1 LQPTIGN
8 STPSSRVPFHQFAAC
23 LLQSFPILPP
33 ATIITV
39 VHPIATGRQRY
50 SGFVGHSLGSPSLE
64 NKYSKPGTPSR
75 SGWGD
80 LDFRAMV
87 RIDRVLTPRT
97 SRKHIQVG
105 SNSSLSISGHNL
117 NCPGV
122 SRFEPCP
129 WCYQIQLSLLIR
141 VKRREHAK
149 YVLPHCNSTG
159 LQHLQAPFFRYMSG
173 KNIFQQEFEAWI
185 RHEILYILSCQPL
198 APHNHDATGD
208 YNTL

>member
-64 NKYSKPGTPSR
+64 NKYSKPGTPSL
-75 SGWGD
+75 SGWED
-80 LDFRAMV
+80 LDFRPMV

-97 SRKHIQVG
+97 SG
-105 SNSSLSISGHNL
+105 SNPSLSISGHNL
-117 NCPGV
+117 NGPEV
-122 SRFEPCP
+122 SRFEPYP

-141 VKRREHAK
+141 VKRREQ
-149 YVLPHCNSTG
+149 G
-159 LQHLQAPFFRYMSG
+159 L
-173 KNIFQQEFEAWI
+173 
-185 RHEILYILSCQPL
+185 
-198 APHNHDATGD
+198 
-208 YNTL
+208 